1 MVSLR
6 RALRLPL
13 TTPSHAYGLTV
24 KSVMIFQF
32 IYRPREPTN
41 ISPLALPQGE
51 QYVSYENEASCQE
64 RRVISTRRQIANGG
78 SLLLLDTMKLV
89 DSTIRSFR
97 VAKVFREN
105 SDRINHINFSPN
117 GETLI
122 TSSDD
127 DSIVIYDCLE
137 GK

>member
-1 MVSLR
+1 M
-6 RALRLPL
+6 L
-13 TTPSHAYGLTV
+13 TGRV
-24 KSVMIFQF
+24 VRF
-32 IYRPREPTN
+32 
-41 ISPLALPQGE
+41 
-51 QYVSYENEASCQE
+51 YENEASCQE